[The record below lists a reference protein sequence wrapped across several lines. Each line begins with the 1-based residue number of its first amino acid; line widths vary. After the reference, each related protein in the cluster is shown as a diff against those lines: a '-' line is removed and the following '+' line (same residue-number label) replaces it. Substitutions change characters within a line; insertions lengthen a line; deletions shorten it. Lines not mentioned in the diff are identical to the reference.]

1 MADEDKGLSAKE
13 QESLVTKIL
22 TELRRGTA
30 QTTKGQENARKTFEE
45 KLDNLDGVSD
55 ELKTIGK
62 QAGML
67 EQSFGFTKEAA
78 LSIAKTTDALELT
91 KKRMEE
97 IESIAEQTG
106 QDVQNS
112 AEFKRLEIEKKSLE
126 EQQKFGRNLSSFERG
141 FVKFAGGT
149 FEEMKKSLQE
159 GGNLTQLGIAK
170 EGFNDLKGDFDKVL
184 AFLGP
189 VGGFLQQIP
198 LLGTILNFIGRQIKA
213 IGIRLVLSAK
223 ARLIDGKKQAA
234 REMAALKLQQQ
245 DARNNEIMRRNQTK
259 QSMVGTGTA
268 VATTPDDVPQ
278 GEDGQGGGSFRA
290 ASVFLGVAAATGT
303 VAGAGLT
310 SAAAGMSAFATA
322 AFKFAGALAVGG
334 LALGVGLTGI
344 FGSFALGEK
353 MGAFEGMEAFGKV
366 NMLKVLGSM
375 LGLATLM
382 GVLGAIVTTGVGAL
396 IMGVGALAVMAL
408 IGTLVLIGKGLGEFA
423 EGIMPFE
430 QMNVPRIKQNIQ
442 QLATIS
448 EDIDTLMGL
457 SSGRG
462 FMESIFTN
470 HPLTDLAEALAGYEK
485 DMSMAISNLSQL
497 KTALVDFEIPDVP
510 ASDRTVGAFFR
521 GIFGEDFS
529 GELKKI
535 SGVTITEE
543 LGNNIGKLGEG
554 LAKMGAG
561 LKHITDNDVKNLESV
576 VNSIDEL
583 SGKGKHGKG
592 VDLFFNTYTGP
603 VNGTPDLSPANM
615 EGQNTGTN
623 NNVNVQPMV
632 SNNVS
637 NITKRFSATGSNMM
651 NHSALHYPS
660 LQ

>member
-13 QESLVTKIL
+13 QQSLVTKIL
-22 TELRRGTA
+22 TELRRSTA
-30 QTTKGQENARKTFEE
+30 ETTKGQENARKTFEE

-62 QAGML
+62 NAGML

-97 IESIAEQTG
+97 MESVAEQTG

-112 AEFKRLEIEKKSLE
+112 VEYKRLEIEKKSLE

-159 GGNLTQLGIAK
+159 GGNLTQRGIIG
-170 EGFNDLKGDFDKVL
+170 EGLSDLKGDFDKVL

-198 LLGTILNFIGRQIKA
+198 LLGTILNFIGRQMKA
-213 IGIRLVLSAK
+213 VLVRLVLSAK
-223 ARLIDGKKQAA
+223 ERLIDGKKQNAIDTA
-234 REMAALKLQQQ
+234 NLKIAQKGLKTDEQ
-245 DARNNEIMRRNQTK
+245 MVRNQTK
-259 QSMVGTGTA
+259 QSMVQGTTTTA
-268 VATTPDDVPQ
+268 AGSDGGDSKQDDNR
-278 GEDGQGGGSFRA
+278 GGASFRA
-290 ASVFLGVAAATGT
+290 ASVFLLTAAATGVT
-303 VAGAGLT
+303 AGAGL
-310 SAAAGMSAFATA
+310 SAAAVGMSAFATA

-344 FGSFALGEK
+344 FGSFALGDK
-353 MGAFEGMEAFGKV
+353 MGAFEGMQEFGKV

-396 IMGVGALAVMAL
+396 IMGVGAIAVMAL
-408 IGTLVLIGKGLGEFA
+408 IGTLVVIGKGLGEFA
-423 EGIMPFE
+423 EGILPFE
-430 QMNVPRIKQNIQ
+430 TMNVPRIKHNIQ

-448 EDIDTLMGL
+448 EDIDTLMSL
-457 SSGRG
+457 SSGRS
-462 FMESIFTN
+462 FMETLFTN
-470 HPLTDLAEALAGYEK
+470 HPLADLADALSGYEQ
-485 DMSMAISNLSQL
+485 DMSIAINNLDQL
-497 KTALVDFEIPDVP
+497 KTALVDFKIPDVP

-535 SGVTITEE
+535 SGVTVTQE
-543 LGNNIGKLGEG
+543 LGQNIGKLGEG

-561 LKHITDNDVKNLESV
+561 LKHITDDDVRRLDAV

-583 SGKGKHGKG
+583 AGHGKHSKG
-592 VDLFFNTYTGP
+592 VVLNFINEVDSKNL
-603 VNGTPDLSPANM
+603 TPADAPES
-615 EGQNTGTN
+615 GGTN

-637 NITKRFSATGSNMM
+637 NITRKFSATGSNMM

>member
-13 QESLVTKIL
+13 QQSLVTKIL
-22 TELRRGTA
+22 TELRRSTA
-30 QTTKGQENARKTFEE
+30 ETTKGQENARKTFEE

-62 QAGML
+62 NAGML

-97 IESIAEQTG
+97 MESIAEQTG

-112 AEFKRLEIEKKSLE
+112 VEYKRLEIEKKSLE

-159 GGNLTQLGIAK
+159 GGNLTQRGIIG
-170 EGFNDLKGDFDKVL
+170 EGLSDLKGDFDKVL

-198 LLGTILNFIGRQIKA
+198 LLGTILNFIGRQMKA
-213 IGIRLVLSAK
+213 VLVRLVLSAK
-223 ARLIDGKKQAA
+223 ERLIDGKKQNAIDTA
-234 REMAALKLQQQ
+234 NLKIAQKGLKTDEQ
-245 DARNNEIMRRNQTK
+245 MVRNQTK
-259 QSMVGTGTA
+259 QSMVQGTTTTA
-268 VATTPDDVPQ
+268 AGSDGGDSKQDDNR
-278 GEDGQGGGSFRA
+278 GGASFRA
-290 ASVFLGVAAATGT
+290 ASVFLLTAAATGVT
-303 VAGAGLT
+303 AGAGL
-310 SAAAGMSAFATA
+310 SAAAVGMSAFATA

-344 FGSFALGEK
+344 FGSFALGDK
-353 MGAFEGMEAFGKV
+353 MGAFEGMQEFGKV

-396 IMGVGALAVMAL
+396 IMGVGAIAVMAL
-408 IGTLVLIGKGLGEFA
+408 IGTLVVIGKGLGEFA
-423 EGIMPFE
+423 EGILPFE
-430 QMNVPRIKQNIQ
+430 TMNVPRIKHNIQ

-448 EDIDTLMGL
+448 EDIDTLMSL
-457 SSGRG
+457 SSGRS
-462 FMESIFTN
+462 FMETLFTN
-470 HPLTDLAEALAGYEK
+470 HPLADLADALSGYEQ
-485 DMSMAISNLSQL
+485 DMSIAINNLDQL
-497 KTALVDFEIPDVP
+497 KTALVDFKIPDVP

-535 SGVTITEE
+535 SGVTVTQE
-543 LGNNIGKLGEG
+543 LGQNIGKLGEG

-561 LKHITDNDVKNLESV
+561 LKHITDDDVRRLDAV

-583 SGKGKHGKG
+583 AGHGKHSKG
-592 VDLFFNTYTGP
+592 VVLNFINEVDSKNL
-603 VNGTPDLSPANM
+603 TPADAPES
-615 EGQNTGTN
+615 GGTN

-637 NITKRFSATGSNMM
+637 NITRKFSATGSNMM

>member
-13 QESLVTKIL
+13 QQSLVTKIL
-22 TELRRGTA
+22 TELRRSTA
-30 QTTKGQENARKTFEE
+30 ETTKGQENARKTFEE

-62 QAGML
+62 NAGML

-97 IESIAEQTG
+97 MESVAEQTG

-112 AEFKRLEIEKKSLE
+112 VEYKRLEIEKKSLE

-159 GGNLTQLGIAK
+159 GGNLTQRGIIG
-170 EGFNDLKGDFDKVL
+170 EGLSDLKGDFDKVL

-198 LLGTILNFIGRQIKA
+198 LLGTILNFIGRQMKA
-213 IGIRLVLSAK
+213 VLVRLVLSAK
-223 ARLIDGKKQAA
+223 ERLIDGKKQNAIDTA
-234 REMAALKLQQQ
+234 NLKIAQKGLKTDEQ
-245 DARNNEIMRRNQTK
+245 MVRNQTK
-259 QSMVGTGTA
+259 QSMVQGTTTTA
-268 VATTPDDVPQ
+268 AGSDGGDSKQDDNR
-278 GEDGQGGGSFRA
+278 GGASFRA
-290 ASVFLGVAAATGT
+290 ASVFLLTAAATGVT
-303 VAGAGLT
+303 AGAGL
-310 SAAAGMSAFATA
+310 SAAAVGMSAFATA

-344 FGSFALGEK
+344 FGSFALGDK
-353 MGAFEGMEAFGKV
+353 MGAFEGMQEFGKV

-396 IMGVGALAVMAL
+396 IMGVGAIAVMAL
-408 IGTLVLIGKGLGEFA
+408 IGTLVVIGKGLGEFA
-423 EGIMPFE
+423 EGILPFE
-430 QMNVPRIKQNIQ
+430 TMNVPRIKHNIQ

-448 EDIDTLMGL
+448 EDIDTLMSL
-457 SSGRG
+457 SSGRS
-462 FMESIFTN
+462 FMETLFTN
-470 HPLTDLAEALAGYEK
+470 HPLADLADALSGYEQ
-485 DMSMAISNLSQL
+485 DMSIAINNLDQL
-497 KTALVDFEIPDVP
+497 KTALTDFKIPDVP

-535 SGVTITEE
+535 SGVTVTQE
-543 LGNNIGKLGEG
+543 LGQNIGKLGEG

-561 LKHITDNDVKNLESV
+561 LKHITDDDVRRLDAV

-583 SGKGKHGKG
+583 AGHGKHSKG
-592 VDLFFNTYTGP
+592 VVLNFINEVDSKNL
-603 VNGTPDLSPANM
+603 TPADAPES
-615 EGQNTGTN
+615 GGTN

-637 NITKRFSATGSNMM
+637 NITRKFSATGSNMM

>member
-13 QESLVTKIL
+13 QQSLVTKIL
-22 TELRRGTA
+22 TELRRSTA
-30 QTTKGQENARKTFEE
+30 ETTKGQENARKTFEE

-97 IESIAEQTG
+97 MESIAEQTG

-159 GGNLTQLGIAK
+159 GGNLTQRGIIG
-170 EGFNDLKGDFDKVL
+170 EGLSDLKGDFDKVL

-198 LLGTILNFIGRQIKA
+198 LLGTILNFIGRQMKA
-213 IGIRLVLSAK
+213 VLVRLVLSAK
-223 ARLIDGKKQAA
+223 ERLIDGKKQNAIDTA
-234 REMAALKLQQQ
+234 NLKIAQKGLKTDEQ
-245 DARNNEIMRRNQTK
+245 MVRNQTK
-259 QSMVGTGTA
+259 QSMVQGTTTTA
-268 VATTPDDVPQ
+268 AGSDGGDSKQDDNR
-278 GEDGQGGGSFRA
+278 GGASFRA
-290 ASVFLGVAAATGT
+290 ASVFLLTAAATGVT
-303 VAGAGLT
+303 AGAGLT
-310 SAAAGMSAFATA
+310 AAAAGMSAFATS

-344 FGSFALGEK
+344 FGSFALGDK
-353 MGAFEGMEAFGKV
+353 MGAFEGMQEFGKV

-396 IMGVGALAVMAL
+396 IMGVGAIAVMAL
-408 IGTLVLIGKGLGEFA
+408 IGTLVVIGKGLGEFA
-423 EGIMPFE
+423 EGILPFE
-430 QMNVPRIKQNIQ
+430 SMNVPRIKHNIQ

-448 EDIDTLMGL
+448 EDIDTLMSL
-457 SSGRG
+457 SSGRS
-462 FMESIFTN
+462 FMETLFTN
-470 HPLTDLAEALAGYEK
+470 HPLADLADALSGYEQ
-485 DMSMAISNLSQL
+485 DMSIAINNLDQL
-497 KTALVDFEIPDVP
+497 KTALTDFKIPDVP
-510 ASDRTVGAFFR
+510 PSDRTVGAFFR

-535 SGVTITEE
+535 SGVTVTQE

-561 LKHITDNDVKNLESV
+561 LKHITDDDVRRLDSV
-576 VNSIDEL
+576 VNSIDDL
-583 SGKGKHGKG
+583 AGHGKHSKG
-592 VDLFFNTYTGP
+592 VVLNFINEIA
-603 VNGTPDLSPANM
+603 PANLAPP
-615 EGQNTGTN
+615 EGEVTTGTN

-637 NITKRFSATGSNMM
+637 NITRKFSATGSNMM

>member
-13 QESLVTKIL
+13 QQSLVTKIL
-22 TELRRGTA
+22 TELRRSTA
-30 QTTKGQENARKTFEE
+30 ETTKGQENARKTFEE

-67 EQSFGFTKEAA
+67 EQSFGLTKEAA

-97 IESIAEQTG
+97 MESIAEQTG

-159 GGNLTQLGIAK
+159 GGNLTQRGIIG
-170 EGFNDLKGDFDKVL
+170 EGLSDLKGDFDKVL

-198 LLGTILNFIGRQIKA
+198 LLGTILNFIGRQMKA
-213 IGIRLVLSAK
+213 VLVRLVLSAK
-223 ARLIDGKKQAA
+223 ERLIDGKKQNAIDTA
-234 REMAALKLQQQ
+234 NLKIAQKGLKTDEQ
-245 DARNNEIMRRNQTK
+245 MVRNQTK
-259 QSMVGTGTA
+259 QSMVQGTTTTA
-268 VATTPDDVPQ
+268 AGSDGGDSKQDDNR
-278 GEDGQGGGSFRA
+278 GGASFRA
-290 ASVFLGVAAATGT
+290 ASVFLLTAAATGVT
-303 VAGAGLT
+303 AGAGLT
-310 SAAAGMSAFATA
+310 AAAAGMSAFATS

-344 FGSFALGEK
+344 FGSFALGDK
-353 MGAFEGMEAFGKV
+353 MGAFEGMQEFGKV

-396 IMGVGALAVMAL
+396 IMGVGAIAVMAL
-408 IGTLVLIGKGLGEFA
+408 IGTLVVIGKGLGEFA
-423 EGIMPFE
+423 EGILPFE
-430 QMNVPRIKQNIQ
+430 SMNVPRIKHNIQ

-448 EDIDTLMGL
+448 EDIDTLMSL
-457 SSGRG
+457 SSGRS
-462 FMESIFTN
+462 FMETLFTN
-470 HPLTDLAEALAGYEK
+470 HPLADLADALSGYEQ
-485 DMSMAISNLSQL
+485 DMSIAINNLDQL
-497 KTALVDFEIPDVP
+497 KTALTDFKIPDVP
-510 ASDRTVGAFFR
+510 PSDRTVGAFFR

-535 SGVTITEE
+535 SGVTVTQE

-561 LKHITDNDVKNLESV
+561 LKHITDDDVRRLDSV
-576 VNSIDEL
+576 VNSIDDL
-583 SGKGKHGKG
+583 AGHGKHSKG
-592 VDLFFNTYTGP
+592 VVLNFINEIA
-603 VNGTPDLSPANM
+603 PANLTPP
-615 EGQNTGTN
+615 EGEVTTGTN

-637 NITKRFSATGSNMM
+637 NITRKFSATGSNMM
-651 NHSALHYPS
+651 NQSALHYPR

>member
-13 QESLVTKIL
+13 QQSLVTKIL
-22 TELRRGTA
+22 TELRRSTA
-30 QTTKGQENARKTFEE
+30 ETTKGQENARKTFEE

-62 QAGML
+62 NAGML

-97 IESIAEQTG
+97 MESVAEQTG

-112 AEFKRLEIEKKSLE
+112 VEYKRLEIEKKSLE

-159 GGNLTQLGIAK
+159 GGNLTQRGIIG
-170 EGFNDLKGDFDKVL
+170 EGLSDLKGDFDKVL

-198 LLGTILNFIGRQIKA
+198 LLGTILNFIGRQMKA
-213 IGIRLVLSAK
+213 VLVRLVLSAK
-223 ARLIDGKKQAA
+223 ERLIDGKKQNAIDTA
-234 REMAALKLQQQ
+234 NLKIAQKGLKTDEQ
-245 DARNNEIMRRNQTK
+245 MVRNQTK
-259 QSMVGTGTA
+259 QSMVQGTTTTA
-268 VATTPDDVPQ
+268 AGSDGGDSKQDDNR
-278 GEDGQGGGSFRA
+278 GGASFRA
-290 ASVFLGVAAATGT
+290 ASVFLLTAAATGVT
-303 VAGAGLT
+303 AGAGL
-310 SAAAGMSAFATA
+310 SAAAVGMSAFATA

-344 FGSFALGEK
+344 FGAFVLGNK
-353 MGAFEGMEAFGKV
+353 MGAFEGMQEFGKV

-396 IMGVGALAVMAL
+396 IMGVGAIAVMAL
-408 IGTLVLIGKGLGEFA
+408 IGTLVVIGKGLGEFA
-423 EGIMPFE
+423 EGILPFE
-430 QMNVPRIKQNIQ
+430 TMNVPRIKHNIQ

-448 EDIDTLMGL
+448 EDIDALMSL
-457 SSGRG
+457 SSGRS
-462 FMESIFTN
+462 FMETLFTN
-470 HPLTDLAEALAGYEK
+470 HPLADLADALSGYEQ
-485 DMSMAISNLSQL
+485 DMSIAINNLDQL
-497 KTALVDFEIPDVP
+497 KTALVDFKIPDVP

-535 SGVTITEE
+535 SGVTVTQE
-543 LGNNIGKLGEG
+543 LGQNIGKLGEG

-561 LKHITDNDVKNLESV
+561 LKHITDDDVRRLDAV

-583 SGKGKHGKG
+583 AGHGKHSKG
-592 VDLFFNTYTGP
+592 VVLNFINEVDSKNL
-603 VNGTPDLSPANM
+603 TPADAPES
-615 EGQNTGTN
+615 GGTN

-637 NITKRFSATGSNMM
+637 NITRKFSATGSNMM

>member
-13 QESLVTKIL
+13 QQSLVTKIL
-22 TELRRGTA
+22 TELRRSTA
-30 QTTKGQENARKTFEE
+30 ETTKGQENARKTFEE

-62 QAGML
+62 NAGML

-97 IESIAEQTG
+97 MESVAEQTG

-112 AEFKRLEIEKKSLE
+112 VEYKRLEIEKKSLE

-159 GGNLTQLGIAK
+159 GGNLTQRGIIG
-170 EGFNDLKGDFDKVL
+170 EGLSDLKGDFDKVL

-198 LLGTILNFIGRQIKA
+198 LLGTILNFIGRQMKA
-213 IGIRLVLSAK
+213 VLVRLVLSAK
-223 ARLIDGKKQAA
+223 ERLIDGKKQNAIDTA
-234 REMAALKLQQQ
+234 NLKIAQKGLKTDEQ
-245 DARNNEIMRRNQTK
+245 MVRNQTK
-259 QSMVGTGTA
+259 QSMVQGTTTTA
-268 VATTPDDVPQ
+268 AGSDGGDSKQDDNR
-278 GEDGQGGGSFRA
+278 GGASFRA
-290 ASVFLGVAAATGT
+290 ASVFLLTAAATGVT
-303 VAGAGLT
+303 AGAGL
-310 SAAAGMSAFATA
+310 SAAAVGMSAFATA

-344 FGSFALGEK
+344 FGSFALGDK
-353 MGAFEGMEAFGKV
+353 MGAFEGMQEFGKV

-396 IMGVGALAVMAL
+396 IMGVGAIAVMAL
-408 IGTLVLIGKGLGEFA
+408 IGTLVVIGKGLGEFA
-423 EGIMPFE
+423 EGILPFE
-430 QMNVPRIKQNIQ
+430 TMNVPRIKHNIQ

-448 EDIDTLMGL
+448 EDIDTLMSL
-457 SSGRG
+457 SSGRS
-462 FMESIFTN
+462 FMETLFTN
-470 HPLTDLAEALAGYEK
+470 HPLADLADALSGYEQ
-485 DMSMAISNLSQL
+485 DMSIAINNLDQL
-497 KTALVDFEIPDVP
+497 KTALVDFKIPDVP

-535 SGVTITEE
+535 SGVTVTQE
-543 LGNNIGKLGEG
+543 LGQNIGKLGEG

-561 LKHITDNDVKNLESV
+561 LKHITDDDVRRLDSV
-576 VNSIDEL
+576 VNSIDDL
-583 SGKGKHGKG
+583 AGHGKHSKG
-592 VDLFFNTYTGP
+592 VVLNFINEVDSKNL
-603 VNGTPDLSPANM
+603 TPADAPES
-615 EGQNTGTN
+615 GGTN

-637 NITKRFSATGSNMM
+637 NITRKFSATGSNMM

>member
-13 QESLVTKIL
+13 QQSLVTKIL
-22 TELRRGTA
+22 TELRRSTA
-30 QTTKGQENARKTFEE
+30 ETTKGQENARKTFEE

-62 QAGML
+62 NAGML

-97 IESIAEQTG
+97 MESVAEQTG

-112 AEFKRLEIEKKSLE
+112 VEYKRLEIEKKSLE

-159 GGNLTQLGIAK
+159 GGNLTQRGIIG
-170 EGFNDLKGDFDKVL
+170 EGLSDLKGDFDKVL

-198 LLGTILNFIGRQIKA
+198 LLGTILNFIGRQMKA
-213 IGIRLVLSAK
+213 VLVRLVLSAK
-223 ARLIDGKKQAA
+223 ERLIDGKKQNAIDTA
-234 REMAALKLQQQ
+234 NLKIAQKGLKTDEQ
-245 DARNNEIMRRNQTK
+245 MVRNQTK
-259 QSMVGTGTA
+259 QSMVQGTTTTA
-268 VATTPDDVPQ
+268 AGSDGGDSKQDDNR
-278 GEDGQGGGSFRA
+278 GGASFRA
-290 ASVFLGVAAATGT
+290 ASVFLLTAAATGVT
-303 VAGAGLT
+303 AGAGL
-310 SAAAGMSAFATA
+310 SAAAVGMSAFATA

-344 FGSFALGEK
+344 FGSFALGDK
-353 MGAFEGMEAFGKV
+353 MGAFEGMQEFGKV

-396 IMGVGALAVMAL
+396 IMGVGAIAVMAL
-408 IGTLVLIGKGLGEFA
+408 IGTLVVIGKGLGEFA
-423 EGIMPFE
+423 EGILPFE
-430 QMNVPRIKQNIQ
+430 TMNVPRIKHNIQ

-448 EDIDTLMGL
+448 EDIDTLMSL
-457 SSGRG
+457 SSGRS
-462 FMESIFTN
+462 FMETLFTN
-470 HPLTDLAEALAGYEK
+470 HPLADLADALSGYEQ
-485 DMSMAISNLSQL
+485 DMSIAINNLDQL
-497 KTALVDFEIPDVP
+497 KTALVDFKIPDVP

-535 SGVTITEE
+535 SGVTVTQE
-543 LGNNIGKLGEG
+543 LGQNIGKLGEG

-561 LKHITDNDVKNLESV
+561 LKHITDDDVRRLDAV

-583 SGKGKHGKG
+583 AGHGKHSKG
-592 VDLFFNTYTGP
+592 VVLNFINEVDSTNLAPPSGEVTKGGDNNTIVAP
-603 VNGTPDLSPANM
+603 
-615 EGQNTGTN
+615 Q
-623 NNVNVQPMV
+623 V
-632 SNNVS
+632 SNKVS
-637 NITKRFSATGSNMM
+637 NVTKRFAATGSNMM

>member
-13 QESLVTKIL
+13 QQSLVTKIL
-22 TELRRGTA
+22 TELRRSTA
-30 QTTKGQENARKTFEE
+30 ETTKGQENARKTFEE

-97 IESIAEQTG
+97 MESIAEQTG
-106 QDVQNS
+106 QDIQNS
-112 AEFKRLEIEKKSLE
+112 ADYKRLEIEKKSLE

-149 FEEMKKSLQE
+149 FEEMKKAIQE
-159 GGNLTQLGIAK
+159 GGNLTQRGIFS

-198 LLGTILNFIGRQIKA
+198 LLGTILNFIGRQAKA
-213 IGIRLVLSAK
+213 ILVRMVLAAK
-223 ARLIDGKKQAA
+223 ARLIDGKKQDAIDTA
-234 REMAALKLQQQ
+234 NLRIAQKQLKADEQI
-245 DARNNEIMRRNQTK
+245 ARNQMK
-259 QSMVGTGTA
+259 QSMVGVGSDAA
-268 VATTPDDVPQ
+268 VTREVQ
-278 GEDGQGGGSFRA
+278 LEEEDGGGGGSFRA
-290 ASVFLGVAAATGT
+290 ASVFLGVAAATG
-303 VAGAGLT
+303 VAAGAGL
-310 SAAAGMSAFATA
+310 SAAAVGMSAFASA

-344 FGSFALGEK
+344 FGAFALGDK
-353 MGAFEGMEAFGKV
+353 MGAFEGMQEFGKV

-396 IMGVGALAVMAL
+396 IMGVGAIAVMAL

-423 EGIMPFE
+423 EGILPFE
-430 QMNVPRIKQNIQ
+430 TMNVPRIKQNIQ

-462 FMESIFTN
+462 FMESILTN
-470 HPLTDLAEALAGYEK
+470 HPLADLADALSGYEK
-485 DMSMAISNLSQL
+485 DMSMAISNLDQL
-497 KTALVDFEIPDVP
+497 KGALTDFKIPDVP

-535 SGVTITEE
+535 AGVSITQE
-543 LGNNIGKLGEG
+543 LGQNIGKLGEG

-561 LKHITDNDVKNLESV
+561 LKHITNNDVANLKSV
-576 VNSIDEL
+576 VKSVKEL
-583 SGKGKHGKG
+583 AGTGKQGKG

-603 VNGTPDLSPANM
+603 VNGTPNLSPPDA
-615 EGQNTGTN
+615 ENTEKVN

-632 SNNVS
+632 SNTVS
-637 NITKRFSATGSNMM
+637 NITRKFSATGSNMM

>member
-13 QESLVTKIL
+13 QQSLVTKIL
-22 TELRRGTA
+22 TELRRSTA
-30 QTTKGQENARKTFEE
+30 ETTKGQENARKTFEE

-67 EQSFGFTKEAA
+67 EQSFGLTKEAA

-97 IESIAEQTG
+97 MESIAEQTG

-159 GGNLTQLGIAK
+159 GGNLTQRGIIG
-170 EGFNDLKGDFDKVL
+170 EGLSDLKGDFDKVL

-198 LLGTILNFIGRQIKA
+198 LLGTILNFIGRQMKA
-213 IGIRLVLSAK
+213 VLVRLVLSAK
-223 ARLIDGKKQAA
+223 ERLIDGKKQNAIDTA
-234 REMAALKLQQQ
+234 NLKIAQKGLKTDEQ
-245 DARNNEIMRRNQTK
+245 MVRNQTK
-259 QSMVGTGTA
+259 QSMVQGTTTTA
-268 VATTPDDVPQ
+268 AGSDGGDSKQDDNR
-278 GEDGQGGGSFRA
+278 GGASFRA
-290 ASVFLGVAAATGT
+290 ASVFLLTAAATGVT
-303 VAGAGLT
+303 AGAGLT
-310 SAAAGMSAFATA
+310 AAAAGMSAFATS

-344 FGSFALGEK
+344 FGSFALGDK
-353 MGAFEGMEAFGKV
+353 MGAFEGMQEFGKV

-396 IMGVGALAVMAL
+396 IMGVGAIAVMAL
-408 IGTLVLIGKGLGEFA
+408 IGTLVVIGKGLGEFA
-423 EGIMPFE
+423 EGILPFE
-430 QMNVPRIKQNIQ
+430 SMNVPRIKHNIQ

-448 EDIDTLMGL
+448 EDIDTLMSL
-457 SSGRG
+457 SSGRS
-462 FMESIFTN
+462 FMETLFTN
-470 HPLTDLAEALAGYEK
+470 HPLADLADALSGYEQ
-485 DMSMAISNLSQL
+485 DMSIAINNLDQL
-497 KTALVDFEIPDVP
+497 KTALTDFKIPDVP
-510 ASDRTVGAFFR
+510 PSDRTVGAFFR

-535 SGVTITEE
+535 SGVTVTQE

-561 LKHITDNDVKNLESV
+561 LKHITDDDVRRLDSV
-576 VNSIDEL
+576 VNSIDDL
-583 SGKGKHGKG
+583 AGHGKHSKG
-592 VDLFFNTYTGP
+592 VVLNFINEIA
-603 VNGTPDLSPANM
+603 PANLTPP
-615 EGQNTGTN
+615 EGEVTTGTN

-637 NITKRFSATGSNMM
+637 NITRKFSATGSNMM

>member
-13 QESLVTKIL
+13 QQSLVTKIL
-22 TELRRGTA
+22 TELRRSTA
-30 QTTKGQENARKTFEE
+30 ETTKGQENARKTFEE

-97 IESIAEQTG
+97 MESIAEQTG

-159 GGNLTQLGIAK
+159 GGNLTQRGIIG
-170 EGFNDLKGDFDKVL
+170 EGLSDLKGDFDKVL

-198 LLGTILNFIGRQIKA
+198 LLGTILNFIGRQMKA
-213 IGIRLVLSAK
+213 VLVRLVLSAK
-223 ARLIDGKKQAA
+223 ERLIDGKKQNAIDTA
-234 REMAALKLQQQ
+234 NLKIAQKGLKTDEQ
-245 DARNNEIMRRNQTK
+245 MVRNQTK
-259 QSMVGTGTA
+259 QSMVQGTTTTA
-268 VATTPDDVPQ
+268 AGSDGGDSKQDDNR
-278 GEDGQGGGSFRA
+278 GGASFRA
-290 ASVFLGVAAATGT
+290 ASVFLLTAAATGVT
-303 VAGAGLT
+303 AGAGLT
-310 SAAAGMSAFATA
+310 AAAAGMSAFATS

-344 FGSFALGEK
+344 FGSFALGDK
-353 MGAFEGMEAFGKV
+353 MGAFEGMQEFGKV

-396 IMGVGALAVMAL
+396 IMGVGAIAVMAL
-408 IGTLVLIGKGLGEFA
+408 IGTLVVIGKGLGEFA
-423 EGIMPFE
+423 EGILPFE
-430 QMNVPRIKQNIQ
+430 SMNVPRIKHNIQ

-448 EDIDTLMGL
+448 EDIDTLMSL
-457 SSGRG
+457 SSGRS
-462 FMESIFTN
+462 FMETLFTN
-470 HPLTDLAEALAGYEK
+470 HPLADLADALSGYEQ
-485 DMSMAISNLSQL
+485 DMSIAINNLDQL
-497 KTALVDFEIPDVP
+497 KTALTDFKIPDVP
-510 ASDRTVGAFFR
+510 PSDRTVGAFFR

-535 SGVTITEE
+535 SGVTVTQE

-561 LKHITDNDVKNLESV
+561 LKHITDDDVRRLDSV
-576 VNSIDEL
+576 VNSIDDL
-583 SGKGKHGKG
+583 AGHGKHSKG
-592 VDLFFNTYTGP
+592 VVLNFINEIA
-603 VNGTPDLSPANM
+603 PANLTPP
-615 EGQNTGTN
+615 EGEVTTGTN

-637 NITKRFSATGSNMM
+637 NITRKFSATGSNMM

>member
-13 QESLVTKIL
+13 QQSLVTKIL
-22 TELRRGTA
+22 TELRRSTA
-30 QTTKGQENARKTFEE
+30 ETTKGQENARKTFEE

-97 IESIAEQTG
+97 MESVAEQTG

-112 AEFKRLEIEKKSLE
+112 VEYKRLEIEKKSLE

-159 GGNLTQLGIAK
+159 GGNLTQRGIIG
-170 EGFNDLKGDFDKVL
+170 EGLSDLKGDFDKVL

-198 LLGTILNFIGRQIKA
+198 LLGTILNFIGRQMKA
-213 IGIRLVLSAK
+213 VLVRLVLSAK
-223 ARLIDGKKQAA
+223 ERLIDGKKQNAIDTA
-234 REMAALKLQQQ
+234 NLKIAQKGLKTDEQ
-245 DARNNEIMRRNQTK
+245 MVRNQTK
-259 QSMVGTGTA
+259 QSMVQGTTTTA
-268 VATTPDDVPQ
+268 AGSDGGDSKQDDNR
-278 GEDGQGGGSFRA
+278 GGASFRA
-290 ASVFLGVAAATGT
+290 ASVFLLTAAATGVT
-303 VAGAGLT
+303 AGAGL
-310 SAAAGMSAFATA
+310 SAAAVGMSAFATA

-344 FGSFALGEK
+344 FGSFALGDK
-353 MGAFEGMEAFGKV
+353 MGAFEGMQEFGKV

-396 IMGVGALAVMAL
+396 IMGVGAIAVMAL
-408 IGTLVLIGKGLGEFA
+408 IGTLVVIGKGLGEFA
-423 EGIMPFE
+423 EGILPFE
-430 QMNVPRIKQNIQ
+430 TMNVPRIKHNIQ

-448 EDIDTLMGL
+448 EDIDTLMSL
-457 SSGRG
+457 SSGRS
-462 FMESIFTN
+462 FMETLFTN
-470 HPLTDLAEALAGYEK
+470 HPLADLADALSGYEQ
-485 DMSMAISNLSQL
+485 DMSIAINNLDQL
-497 KTALVDFEIPDVP
+497 KTALVDFKIPDVP

-535 SGVTITEE
+535 SGVTVTQE
-543 LGNNIGKLGEG
+543 LGQNIGKLGEG

-561 LKHITDNDVKNLESV
+561 LKHITDDDVRRLDAV

-583 SGKGKHGKG
+583 AGHGKHSKG
-592 VDLFFNTYTGP
+592 VVLNFINEVDSKNL
-603 VNGTPDLSPANM
+603 TPADAPES
-615 EGQNTGTN
+615 GGTN

-637 NITKRFSATGSNMM
+637 NITRKFSATGSNMM

>member
-13 QESLVTKIL
+13 QQSLVTKIL
-22 TELRRGTA
+22 TELRRSTA
-30 QTTKGQENARKTFEE
+30 ETTKGQENARKTFEE

-62 QAGML
+62 NAGML

-97 IESIAEQTG
+97 MESVAEQTG

-112 AEFKRLEIEKKSLE
+112 VEYKRLEIEKKSLE

-159 GGNLTQLGIAK
+159 GGNLTQRGIIG
-170 EGFNDLKGDFDKVL
+170 EGLSDLKGDFDKVL

-198 LLGTILNFIGRQIKA
+198 LLGTILNFIGRQMKA
-213 IGIRLVLSAK
+213 VLVRLVLSAK
-223 ARLIDGKKQAA
+223 ERLIDGKKQNAIDTA
-234 REMAALKLQQQ
+234 NLKIAQKGLKTDEQ
-245 DARNNEIMRRNQTK
+245 MVRNQTK
-259 QSMVGTGTA
+259 QSMVQGTTTTA
-268 VATTPDDVPQ
+268 AGSDGGDSKQDDNR
-278 GEDGQGGGSFRA
+278 GGASFRA
-290 ASVFLGVAAATGT
+290 ASVFLLTAAATGVT
-303 VAGAGLT
+303 AGAGL
-310 SAAAGMSAFATA
+310 SAAAVGMSAFATA

-344 FGSFALGEK
+344 FGSFALGDK
-353 MGAFEGMEAFGKV
+353 MGAFEGMQEFGKV

-396 IMGVGALAVMAL
+396 IMGVGAIAVMAL
-408 IGTLVLIGKGLGEFA
+408 IGTLVVIGKGLGEFA
-423 EGIMPFE
+423 EGILPFE
-430 QMNVPRIKQNIQ
+430 TMNVPRIKHNIQ

-448 EDIDTLMGL
+448 EDIDALMSL
-457 SSGRG
+457 SSGRS
-462 FMESIFTN
+462 FMETLFTN
-470 HPLTDLAEALAGYEK
+470 HPLADLADALSGYEQ
-485 DMSMAISNLSQL
+485 DMSIAINNLDQL
-497 KTALVDFEIPDVP
+497 KTALVDFKIPDVP

-535 SGVTITEE
+535 SGVTVTQE
-543 LGNNIGKLGEG
+543 LGQNIGKLGEG

-561 LKHITDNDVKNLESV
+561 LKHITDDDVRRLDAV

-583 SGKGKHGKG
+583 AGHGKHSKG
-592 VDLFFNTYTGP
+592 VVLNFINEVDSKNL
-603 VNGTPDLSPANM
+603 TPADAPES
-615 EGQNTGTN
+615 GGTN

-637 NITKRFSATGSNMM
+637 NITRKFSATGSNMM

>member
-13 QESLVTKIL
+13 QQSLVTKIL
-22 TELRRGTA
+22 TELRRSTA
-30 QTTKGQENARKTFEE
+30 ETTKGQENARKTFEE

-62 QAGML
+62 NAGML

-97 IESIAEQTG
+97 MESVAEQTG

-112 AEFKRLEIEKKSLE
+112 VEYKRLEIEKKSLE

-159 GGNLTQLGIAK
+159 GGNLTQRGIIG
-170 EGFNDLKGDFDKVL
+170 EGLSDLKGDFDKVL

-198 LLGTILNFIGRQIKA
+198 LLGTILNFIGRQMKA
-213 IGIRLVLSAK
+213 VLVRLVLSAK
-223 ARLIDGKKQAA
+223 ERLIDGQKQNAIDTA
-234 REMAALKLQQQ
+234 NLKIAQKGLKTDEQ
-245 DARNNEIMRRNQTK
+245 MVRNQTK
-259 QSMVGTGTA
+259 QSMVQGTTTTA
-268 VATTPDDVPQ
+268 AGSDGGDSKQDDNR
-278 GEDGQGGGSFRA
+278 GGASFRA
-290 ASVFLGVAAATGT
+290 ASVFLLTAAATGVT
-303 VAGAGLT
+303 AGAGL
-310 SAAAGMSAFATA
+310 SAAAVGMSAFATA

-344 FGSFALGEK
+344 FGSFALGDK
-353 MGAFEGMEAFGKV
+353 MGAFEGMQEFGKV

-396 IMGVGALAVMAL
+396 IMGVGAIAVMAL
-408 IGTLVLIGKGLGEFA
+408 IGTLVVIGKGLGEFA
-423 EGIMPFE
+423 EGILPFE
-430 QMNVPRIKQNIQ
+430 TMNVPRIKHNIQ

-448 EDIDTLMGL
+448 EDIDTLMSL
-457 SSGRG
+457 SSGRS
-462 FMESIFTN
+462 FMETLFTN
-470 HPLTDLAEALAGYEK
+470 HPLADLADALSGYEQ
-485 DMSMAISNLSQL
+485 DMSIAINNLDQL
-497 KTALVDFEIPDVP
+497 KTALVDFKIPDVP

-535 SGVTITEE
+535 SGVTVTQE
-543 LGNNIGKLGEG
+543 LGQNIGKLGEG

-561 LKHITDNDVKNLESV
+561 LKHITDDDVRRLDAV

-583 SGKGKHGKG
+583 AGHGKHSKG
-592 VDLFFNTYTGP
+592 VVLNFINEVDSKNL
-603 VNGTPDLSPANM
+603 TPADAPES
-615 EGQNTGTN
+615 GGTN

-637 NITKRFSATGSNMM
+637 NITRKFSATGSNMM

>member
-13 QESLVTKIL
+13 QQSLVTKIL
-22 TELRRGTA
+22 TELRRSTA
-30 QTTKGQENARKTFEE
+30 ETTKGQENARKTFEE

-97 IESIAEQTG
+97 MESIAEQTG

-159 GGNLTQLGIAK
+159 GGNLTQRGIIG
-170 EGFNDLKGDFDKVL
+170 EGLSDLKGDFDKVL

-198 LLGTILNFIGRQIKA
+198 LLGTILNFIGRQMKA
-213 IGIRLVLSAK
+213 VLVRLVLSAK
-223 ARLIDGKKQAA
+223 ERLIDGKKQNAIDTA
-234 REMAALKLQQQ
+234 NLKIAQKGLKTDEQ
-245 DARNNEIMRRNQTK
+245 MVRNQTK
-259 QSMVGTGTA
+259 QSMVQGTTTTA
-268 VATTPDDVPQ
+268 AGSDGGDSKQDDNR
-278 GEDGQGGGSFRA
+278 GGASFRA
-290 ASVFLGVAAATGT
+290 ASVFLLTAAATGVT
-303 VAGAGLT
+303 AGAGLT
-310 SAAAGMSAFATA
+310 AAAAGMSAFATS

-344 FGSFALGEK
+344 FGSFALGDK
-353 MGAFEGMEAFGKV
+353 MGAFEGMQEFGKV

-396 IMGVGALAVMAL
+396 IMGVGAIAVMAL
-408 IGTLVLIGKGLGEFA
+408 IGTLVVIGKGLGEFA
-423 EGIMPFE
+423 EGILPFE
-430 QMNVPRIKQNIQ
+430 SMNVPRIKHNIQ

-448 EDIDTLMGL
+448 EDIDTLMSL
-457 SSGRG
+457 SSGRS
-462 FMESIFTN
+462 FMETLFTN
-470 HPLTDLAEALAGYEK
+470 HPLADLADALSGYEQ
-485 DMSMAISNLSQL
+485 DMSIAINNLDQL
-497 KTALVDFEIPDVP
+497 KTALTDFKIPDVP

-535 SGVTITEE
+535 SGVSVTQE
-543 LGNNIGKLGEG
+543 LGQNIGKLGEG

-561 LKHITDNDVKNLESV
+561 LKHITDDDVSRLNSV
-576 VNSIDEL
+576 VNSIDDL
-583 SGKGKHGKG
+583 AGHGKHSKG
-592 VDLFFNTYTGP
+592 VVLNFINDIAPTNL
-603 VNGTPDLSPANM
+603 TPP
-615 EGQNTGTN
+615 EGEVATGTN

-637 NITKRFSATGSNMM
+637 NITRKFSATGSNMM